1 MRELIK
7 MALLTRIFKMKCFE
21 QVKDYDN
28 IVEGLDNIEDLDKY
42 FNDKVKEKEICQS
55 DYNYIHKR
63 LYEILTKLKGQSK
76 R

>member
-1 MRELIK
+1 MI
-7 MALLTRIFKMKCFE
+7 CFE
-21 QVKDYDN
+21 QVKDYDE
-28 IVEGLDNIEDLDKY
+28 IVEGLGNIEDLDKY
-42 FNDKVKEKEICQS
+42 FKDKVTQKEIGQS

>member
-1 MRELIK
+1 MEILI
-7 MALLTRIFKMKCFE
+7 KMKCFQ

-28 IVEGLDNIEDLDKY
+28 IIEGLDNIEDLDKY
-42 FNDKVKEKEICQS
+42 FKDKVKEKEICQS